1 MGSRMEGIILIDL
14 GCRLTSSP
22 EVEKAVRELLL
33 PHAAAEGVKDGSDTF
48 GVTASALAT
57 STPHTTTADPNALV
71 TYNLTIDF
79 LRSMR
84 QLLMQGDRQNAIRK
98 AIDGKMWGHALL
110 IASSVSQ
117 TVWKETVE
125 QFIRSELRDTGAK
138 DFESL
143 RFFYGVLGGEGTDAV
158 TELLPPINRMVTG
171 VRPNTGSQAPR
182 FGSWKESL
190 GMVIQ
195 NQGTMDHSSAIIGLG
210 ASLVSEG
217 RVEAGHAWYRQTLG
231 IARLILVSC

>member
-1 MGSRMEGIILIDL
+1 MEGSPIILC
-14 GCRLTSSP
+14 GYKTNKGSP

-33 PHAAAEGVKDGSDTF
+33 PQAAAESVKDGSESF

-57 STPHTTTADPNALV
+57 STPHTTAADPNALA

-84 QLLMQGDRQNAIRK
+84 HLLIQGDRQNAIRK
-98 AIDGKMWGHALL
+98 AVDAKMWGHALL
-110 IASSVSQ
+110 VASSVNQ
-117 TVWKETVE
+117 AVWKETVE

-143 RFFYGVLGGEGTDAV
+143 RFLYGVLGGEGTDAV

-171 VRPNTGSQAPR
+171 VRANTGAQARR

-195 NQGTMDHSSAIIGLG
+195 NQGAMDYSHGIIGLG
-210 ASLVSEG
+210 RSLVNEG
-217 RVEAGHAWYRQTLG
+217 RVEAGHVWYYLIFVIAHLTL
-231 IARLILVSC
+231 ASC

>member
-1 MGSRMEGIILIDL
+1 
-14 GCRLTSSP
+14 
-22 EVEKAVRELLL
+22 VRELLL
-33 PHAAAEGVKDGSDTF
+33 PQAAAGGVKDGSESF
-48 GVTASALAT
+48 GVMASALAT

-84 QLLMQGDRQNAIRK
+84 QFLIQGDRQSAIHK
-98 AIDGKMWGHALL
+98 AVDAKMWGHALL
-110 IASSVSQ
+110 VASSVSPI
-117 TVWKETVE
+117 VWKETVE

-143 RFFYGVLGGEGTDAV
+143 RFLYGVLGGEGTGAV

-171 VRPNTGSQAPR
+171 VRARSGSQAPR

-195 NQGTMDHSSAIIGLG
+195 NQGTMDHSSAIVGLG
-210 ASLVSEG
+210 TSLVSEG
-217 RVEAGHAWYRQTLG
+217 RVEAGHVWY
-231 IARLILVSC
+231 